1 MLTWQNERGMNM
13 KKILCL
19 ALLVALAVIL
29 CACDQPQTGNRVTYG
44 RDVQTFTYAYIYLG
58 NEKLVEGYITQ
69 WRDYNNSDTI
79 QLMIDGK
86 YYLTHYA
93 NVVMIADPS
102 KGNLGYDN
110 AGRFGIDE

>member
-1 MLTWQNERGMNM
+1 M
-13 KKILCL
+13 KKAICF
-19 ALLVALAVIL
+19 ALLMVLVVVML
-29 CACDQPQTGNRVTYG
+29 CACERQTGNRVTTG

-69 WRDYNNSDTI
+69 WRDYSNSDTI

-110 AGRFGIDE
+110 VGRFGIDE